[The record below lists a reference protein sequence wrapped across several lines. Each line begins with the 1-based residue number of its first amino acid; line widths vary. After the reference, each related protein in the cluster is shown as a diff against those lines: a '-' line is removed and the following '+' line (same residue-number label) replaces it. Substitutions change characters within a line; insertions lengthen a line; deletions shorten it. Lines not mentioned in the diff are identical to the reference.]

1 MKRNY
6 ASQKLLEAFLGLAG
20 CAGRE
25 RGHMSDQIY
34 LEMKDI
40 YKRFKGVEALKG
52 VSFALRKGE
61 VHALVGENGAGK
73 STLMKI
79 LIGMLKADSGEI
91 FLNGNKVNFNS
102 MKDAL
107 NSGISMIFQEFNSVA
122 HMTVA
127 DNIYLGREPYNKYK
141 CVDYK
146 KMHEDTK
153 AVLDK
158 IGVDIKPKDY
168 VASLTVAKIQ
178 LVEIAKAI
186 SLNSDI
192 IIMDEP
198 TSALSDK
205 EIENLFRVVKELAN
219 DGKAIVFISHKIDE
233 IYKICDRITVLR
245 DGNFIGTDL
254 SKNINVDKLI
264 MMMVDRKID
273 EMFPKEFAEIGE
285 PVFEVKNLTRKG
297 EFDDIS
303 FYLKK
308 GEILGIAGLMGAGRT
323 ELAES
328 IFGMRKLERGEIYVK
343 GKKVNIKQPKD
354 AIKLGIMMVPE
365 DRKKT
370 GLILKLSVKENIL
383 LSDLKKCMNAL
394 YIKKKLEKQNVEKY
408 SKILEIKMSS
418 ERQAVSA
425 LSGGNQQ
432 KVVVSKAL
440 FPEPDIIILD
450 EPTRGI
456 DVKTKAE
463 IHALMSKL
471 AQQGKA
477 VIMISSELPEILGI
491 SDRIIVLHEGRLT
504 GELLREEASQEAV
517 LRYAM
522 GSN

>member
-1 MKRNY
+1 VSARN
-6 ASQKLLEAFLGLAG
+6 EGD
-20 CAGRE
+20 
-25 RGHMSDQIY
+25 MSDQIY

-91 FLNGNKVNFNS
+91 FIDGKKVNFTS

-107 NSGISMIFQEFNSVA
+107 DCGISMIFQEFNSVP

-146 KMHEDTK
+146 KMHDDTR

-158 IGVDIKPKDY
+158 MGVDIEPKDL
-168 VASLTVAKIQ
+168 VASLTVAKVQ

-186 SLNSDI
+186 SLNSDV

-198 TSALSDK
+198 TSALSET
-205 EIENLFRVVKELAN
+205 EIDNLFRIVRELA
-219 DGKAIVFISHKIDE
+219 DEGKAIVFISHKIDE
-233 IYKICDRITVLR
+233 IYRICDRITVLR

-254 SKNINVDKLI
+254 AKNISVDQLI
-264 MMMVDRKID
+264 MMMVDRKIE
-273 EMFPKEFAEIGE
+273 EMYPKEYAEIGE
-285 PVFEVKNLTRKG
+285 PIFEVRNLTRKG
-297 EFDDIS
+297 EFENIS
-303 FYLKK
+303 FHLRK

-328 IFGMRKLERGEIYVK
+328 IFGMRKLDRGEIYVR

-383 LSDLKKCMNAL
+383 LSDLKKCMASF
-394 YIKKKLEKQNVEKY
+394 YINKKLEKQNVDKY
-408 SKILEIKMSS
+408 SKILEIKMSD
-418 ERQAVSA
+418 ENQIVSA

-432 KVVVSKAL
+432 KVVVAKAL
-440 FPEPDIIILD
+440 FPDPDIIILD

-477 VIMISSELPEILGI
+477 VIMISSEMPEILGI
-491 SDRIIVLHEGRLT
+491 SDRIIVLHEGKLT
-504 GELLREEASQEAV
+504 GELMREEASQEAV
-517 LRYAM
+517 LRLAM
-522 GSN
+522 SSD

>member
-1 MKRNY
+1 MPARN
-6 ASQKLLEAFLGLAG
+6 EGD
-20 CAGRE
+20 
-25 RGHMSDQIY
+25 MSDQIF

-91 FLNGNKVNFNS
+91 FIEGKKVNFTS

-107 NSGISMIFQEFNSVA
+107 DRGISMIFQEFNSVP

-127 DNIYLGREPYNKYK
+127 DNIYLGREPHNKYK

-146 KMHEDTK
+146 KMYEDTQ
-153 AVLDK
+153 AVLK
-158 IGVDIKPKDY
+158 KMGVDIKPKEL
-168 VASLTVAKIQ
+168 VASLTVAKVQ

-186 SLNSDI
+186 SLNSDV

-198 TSALSDK
+198 TSALSET
-205 EIENLFRVVKELAN
+205 EIDNLFRIVRELA
-219 DGKAIVFISHKIDE
+219 DEGKAIVFISHKIDE
-233 IYKICDRITVLR
+233 IYRICDRITVLR

-254 SKNINVDKLI
+254 VKNVSVDRLI

-273 EMFPKEFAEIGE
+273 EVYPKEYAEIGE
-285 PVFEVKNLTRKG
+285 PIFEVRNLTRKG
-297 EFDDIS
+297 EFENIS
-303 FYLKK
+303 FHLRK

-328 IFGMRKLERGEIYVK
+328 IFGMRKLERGEIFDK

-383 LSDLKKCMNAL
+383 LSDLKKCMTSF

-408 SKILEIKMSS
+408 SKILEIKMSD
-418 ERQAVSA
+418 ENQIVSA

-432 KVVVSKAL
+432 KVVVAKAL
-440 FPEPDIIILD
+440 FPDPDIIILD

-471 AQQGKA
+471 AKQGKA
-477 VIMISSELPEILGI
+477 VIMISSEMPEILGI
-491 SDRIIVLHEGRLT
+491 SDRIIVLHEGKLT
-504 GELLREEASQEAV
+504 GELMREEASQEAV
-517 LRYAM
+517 LRLAM
-522 GSN
+522 SSN

>member
-1 MKRNY
+1 
-6 ASQKLLEAFLGLAG
+6 
-20 CAGRE
+20 
-25 RGHMSDQIY
+25 MSDQIY

-91 FLNGNKVNFNS
+91 FIDGKKVNFTS

-107 NSGISMIFQEFNSVA
+107 NCGISMIFQEFNSVP

-146 KMHEDTK
+146 KMHDDTR
-153 AVLDK
+153 AVLK
-158 IGVDIKPKDY
+158 KMGVDIKPRDL
-168 VASLTVAKIQ
+168 VASLTVAKVQ

-186 SLNSDI
+186 SLNSDV

-198 TSALSDK
+198 TSALSET
-205 EIENLFRVVKELAN
+205 EIDNLFRIVRELA
-219 DGKAIVFISHKIDE
+219 DEGKAIVFISHKIDE
-233 IYKICDRITVLR
+233 IYRICDRITVLR

-254 SKNINVDKLI
+254 VKNVSVDRLI

-273 EMFPKEFAEIGE
+273 EMYPKEYAEIGE
-285 PVFEVKNLTRKG
+285 PMFEVRNLTRKG
-297 EFDDIS
+297 EFENIS
-303 FYLKK
+303 FHLRK

-328 IFGMRKLERGEIYVK
+328 IFGMRKLDRGEIYVR

-354 AIKLGIMMVPE
+354 AIRLGIMMVPE

-383 LSDLKKCMNAL
+383 LSDLKKCMASF
-394 YIKKKLEKQNVEKY
+394 YITKKLEKQNVDKY
-408 SKILEIKMSS
+408 SKILEIKMSD
-418 ERQAVSA
+418 ENQIVSA

-432 KVVVSKAL
+432 KVVVAKAL
-440 FPEPDIIILD
+440 FPDPDIIILD

-477 VIMISSELPEILGI
+477 VIMISSEMPEILGI
-491 SDRIIVLHEGRLT
+491 SDRIIVLHEGKLT
-504 GELLREEASQEAV
+504 GELMREEASQEAV
-517 LRYAM
+517 LRLAM
-522 GSN
+522 SSN